1 MWGAWKDKQFEP
13 KVVLTVK
20 RDMIF
25 RPKGMVRLPRRA
37 GFYLIG
43 ILYSFAVAKE
53 YFFVGFCI
61 KKEKGAG
68 RYAMSENF
76 DKKDNRIAVVSIL
89 VADRSVSD
97 KVNGFLSE
105 YGELIL
111 GRMWIPYKEKGVSV
125 LSVVMDAPVEVTNA
139 LTGKLGRL
147 SGVSVKALFGKI

>member
-1 MWGAWKDKQFEP
+1 
-13 KVVLTVK
+13 
-20 RDMIF
+20 
-25 RPKGMVRLPRRA
+25 
-37 GFYLIG
+37 
-43 ILYSFAVAKE
+43 
-53 YFFVGFCI
+53 
-61 KKEKGAG
+61 
-68 RYAMSENF
+68 MSEIF

-105 YGELIL
+105 YGEWIL
-111 GRMWIPYKEKGVSV
+111 GRMGIPYKEKGVSV